1 MSHPCDPDS
10 AEENPEMTDTI
21 DTPTA
26 FPTLRSANI
35 ARQAEWDQ
43 DARITLSY
51 RLNELAGETG
61 EACNVGK
68 KIERERLGIRG
79 SRATTQQL
87 AEELADVVICV
98 DLVAL
103 GEGIDLAQAVAA
115 KFNATSEK
123 VGLATRMLSPSD
135 AVSAAYAASQDE
147 VGARF
152 GVTPSE
158 DKASIQHCRAWFTD
172 AVEAANHALSFE
184 PAMAVWDLVEGRLVD
199 LSTFVCEACA
209 AEGPVA

>member
-1 MSHPCDPDS
+1 
-10 AEENPEMTDTI
+10 MTGALDA
-21 DTPTA
+21 PA
-26 FPTLRSANI
+26 GFPTLRAANI

-79 SRATTQQL
+79 SRATIEQL
-87 AEELADVVICV
+87 AEELADVVICA
-98 DLVAL
+98 DMVAM
-103 GEGIDLAQAVAA
+103 GEGIDLAEAVAA

-123 VGLATRMLSPSD
+123 VGLATRMLGPREK
-135 AVSAAYAASQDE
+135 VNAAYAASQDE
-147 VGARF
+147 IGARF

-158 DKASIQHCRAWFTD
+158 DKTSIAHCRAWFTD
-172 AVEAANHALSFE
+172 VVEAANHALSFE
-184 PAMAVWDLVEGRLVD
+184 PPMAVWDLVEGRLVD
-199 LSTFVCEACA
+199 LSTFVCESCA
-209 AEGPVA
+209 AEGPAA